1 MLLLGKPTENI
12 FLKPPLR
19 LCPTHQVKAQGAFH
33 YMIPTGQRPP
43 DRPLNNGTTFSD
55 RSDLLHF
62 ENKTRENECK
72 QCSKNLYLETAKI
85 VNIL

>member
-1 MLLLGKPTENI
+1 M
-12 FLKPPLR
+12 
-19 LCPTHQVKAQGAFH
+19 GAFH

-62 ENKTRENECK
+62 ENKTRENQCK
-72 QCSKNLYLETAKI
+72 QCSKNLYLETAKL
-85 VNIL
+85 VNMF